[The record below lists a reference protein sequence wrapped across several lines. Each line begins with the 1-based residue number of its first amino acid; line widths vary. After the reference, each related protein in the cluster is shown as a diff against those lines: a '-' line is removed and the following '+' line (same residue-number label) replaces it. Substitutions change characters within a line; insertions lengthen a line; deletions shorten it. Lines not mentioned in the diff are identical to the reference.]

1 MVFKVRNYIG
11 PKKMLA
17 VVRKQDM
24 VLEVT
29 RFSNGLDM
37 QEDVRIKSL
46 KMGNLCYTITQGRKL
61 AMIRTKGESDELIFS
76 YFVLGWGDRVRIWE

>member
-1 MVFKVRNYIG
+1 MELAETLCREINRENIMVFKVRNYIG

-46 KMGNLCYTITQGRKL
+46 KMGNL
-61 AMIRTKGESDELIFS
+61 
-76 YFVLGWGDRVRIWE
+76 